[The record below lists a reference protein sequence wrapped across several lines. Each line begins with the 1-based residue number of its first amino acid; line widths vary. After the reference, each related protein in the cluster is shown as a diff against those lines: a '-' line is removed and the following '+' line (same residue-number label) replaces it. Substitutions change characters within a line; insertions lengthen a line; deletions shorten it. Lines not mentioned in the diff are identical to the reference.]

1 MSKSASKKNKVP
13 KISEEEYAKYINAL
27 KSGGMGAAPAA
38 REIAGEP
45 EKRTDKNL

>member
-27 KSGGMGAAPAA
+27 KSGGMGAAPATQA
-38 REIAGEP
+38 TAGE
-45 EKRTDKNL
+45 KQKQTDKNL